1 MAASGAGIIREAIQ
15 WRMIKASGR
24 TGCLLGFFQWLA
36 GRAEIADCAPTLQ
49 LFPLQTALICSAS
62 TLTLEVSNTI
72 SSCKEWCYFST
83 C

>member
-1 MAASGAGIIREAIQ
+1 MADDKGF
-15 WRMIKASGR
+15 R
-24 TGCLLGFFQWLA
+24 TDRLPAGFFPMA

-49 LFPLQTALICSAS
+49 LFPLQTALISSAS